1 MQKML
6 LIDYKKCT
14 GCCTCEIVC
23 SAQHEGENN
32 PSRSRIHVVKW
43 DWDGF
48 MMPFACLQ
56 CEDAPCIS
64 VCRFKALSRDE
75 EFGMVEID
83 EDRCIGCKLCVAI
96 CPFGGMAWDSMASK
110 VIKCDFCDGDP
121 ACVRFCTTQAIRFVD
136 AAQVHL
142 EKQRSIIETI
152 PERINKR

>member
-14 GCCTCEIVC
+14 GCSTCEIVC

-75 EFGMVEID
+75 EFGKVEID
-83 EDRCIGCKLCVAI
+83 EDRCIGCKLCVAM
-96 CPFGGMAWDSMASK
+96 CPFGGMACDSMANK

-121 ACVRFCTTQAIRFVD
+121 ACVKFCTTQAIRFVD

-142 EKQRSIIETI
+142 KKQRAIIETI
-152 PERINKR
+152 PERINKN